1 MYEDRDSFDSELE
14 VDESIW
20 RPEAVKEFTDLI
32 SKYPVKT
39 DFDQRLLVGVL
50 VRDWHLKKFDFS
62 DSQLSHQTGRSG
74 DSVNNRSESLLSNP
88 LFDNLQQQESR
99 QQLAGGGELELQRT
113 GENRS
118 DANFRKKINKKATC
132 RGGAV
137 NPSQSSDP

>member
-1 MYEDRDSFDSELE
+1 MYEDRDSFDSNSE

-32 SKYPVKT
+32 SKYRVKT
-39 DFDQRLLVGVL
+39 DLDQRLLVGVL

-62 DSQLSHQTGRSG
+62 DSHLTDRSG

>member
-1 MYEDRDSFDSELE
+1 MYEDRDSFDSNSE

-32 SKYPVKT
+32 SKYRVKT
-39 DFDQRLLVGVL
+39 DLDQRLLVGVL

-62 DSQLSHQTGRSG
+62 NSHLTDRSG

-88 LFDNLQQQESR
+88 LFDSLQQQNSQ
-99 QQLAGGGELELQRT
+99 QQLVVGGELELQRT
-113 GENRS
+113 GDTRF
-118 DANFRKKINKKATC
+118 DANFGIKINKKATG